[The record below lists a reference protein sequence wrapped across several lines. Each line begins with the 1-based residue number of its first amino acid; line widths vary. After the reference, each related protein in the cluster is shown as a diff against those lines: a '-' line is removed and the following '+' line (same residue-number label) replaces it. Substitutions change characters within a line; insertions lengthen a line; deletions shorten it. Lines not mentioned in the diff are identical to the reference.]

1 MVERAGNF
9 VIPNGREAPVM
20 NLLFVCENVA
30 LTVMQKL
37 LIVALCFLTVLLTA
51 CSPRDYLTRRLATD
65 LIATSES
72 FNTSQQF
79 ILHTGVMS
87 NKDYA
92 APEYVILL
100 HKGWISATTIACP
113 KQIVPP
119 PCWDVLLTAS
129 GVDTVHAIAPA
140 PEDDK
145 TTFTIPVAKRELIA
159 VTGISKQGGS
169 AVVEFTWKWA
179 PVNEVGA
186 ALYSTDQ
193 RFRSDVGFRQ
203 YDDGWRIVPGTPR
216 PVQPMDDALKNA
228 EPLS

>member
-1 MVERAGNF
+1 MLRM
-9 VIPNGREAPVM
+9 RS
-20 NLLFVCENVA
+20 
-30 LTVMQKL
+30 KS
-37 LIVALCFLTVLLTA
+37 LIVALGFVSALLTA

-65 LIATSES
+65 LIAASET
-72 FNTSQQF
+72 FNFPQQF

-92 APEYVILL
+92 SPEYAVLL
-100 HKGWISATTIACP
+100 HKGWVSANAVACP
-113 KQIVPP
+113 KEITLA

-129 GVDTVHAIAPA
+129 GVDTVHAVAPA

-145 TTFTIPVAKRELIA
+145 ATFTIPVAKRQLLS

-193 RFRSDVGFRQ
+193 RFRSSVGFRQ
-203 YDDGWRIVPGTPR
+203 YDDGWRIVPGIPR

-228 EPLS
+228 EPVS

>member
-1 MVERAGNF
+1 MR
-9 VIPNGREAPVM
+9 

-30 LTVMQKL
+30 LIVMQKL
-37 LIVALCFLTVLLTA
+37 SIVALCFLTVLLAA

-65 LIATSES
+65 LIATSAT
-72 FNTSQQF
+72 FNAPQQF

-92 APEYVILL
+92 SPEYVILL
-100 HKGWISATTIACP
+100 HKGWISATTITCP
-113 KQIVPP
+113 KDVAPA

-129 GVDTVHAIAPA
+129 GVDTVHAVAPA

-145 TTFTIPVAKRELIA
+145 NTFTIPVAKRQLIA

-186 ALYSTDQ
+186 ALYSTGEH
-193 RFRSDVGFRQ
+193 FRSDVGFRQ
-203 YDDGWRIVPGTPR
+203 YDDGWRIVPGVPR

>member
-1 MVERAGNF
+1 VGLN
-9 VIPNGREAPVM
+9 
-20 NLLFVCENVA
+20 
-30 LTVMQKL
+30 KL
-37 LIVALCFLTVLLTA
+37 LIVVLSVIALTA

-65 LIATSES
+65 LIAASES
-72 FNTSQQF
+72 FNTPQQF

-87 NKDYA
+87 TKDYA
-92 APEYVILL
+92 SPEYVVLL
-100 HKGWISATTIACP
+100 HKGWISANAVACP
-113 KQIVPP
+113 KEVAPA

-129 GVDTVHAIAPA
+129 GVDTVHAVAPA

-145 TTFTIPVAKRELIA
+145 TTFTIPVARRELIR

-169 AVVEFTWKWA
+169 AVVEFSWKWA

-203 YDDGWRIVPGTPR
+203 YDDGWRIVPGISR